1 MQTKRNSFTL
11 IELLVVIAI
20 IAILASMLLPA
31 LSKAREKA
39 RAIDCISKLKQ
50 VGLANRMYADDY
62 NEHWP
67 VGPYGPAWI
76 KKDGTTTYAWA
87 AKLGEHYMS
96 EKGWIK
102 YFRCVAVPKN
112 PRVAAENESETYGVS
127 LRDEAGEEYHSGT
140 GGAKYQGFGNYQKL
154 KRPDKYVTH
163 ADCVSVAA
171 SGNYRGY
178 SFYQYGYKA
187 AREGCLFLVHADRGN
202 ILIADGHVEAIALE
216 KAKWYNF
223 SAAAKATMLWYD
235 VTGASPAVGG
245 SFSR

>member
-1 MQTKRNSFTL
+1 MKKRRNSFTL

-39 RAIDCISKLKQ
+39 RAIDCVSKLKQ
-50 VGLANRMYADDY
+50 IGLANRMYADEY

-67 VGPYGPAWI
+67 VGTYYTWY
-76 KKDGTTTYAWA
+76 KKDGTVTYAWS

-96 EKGWIK
+96 EKDWVR
-102 YFRCVAVPKN
+102 YFRCGSIPKN
-112 PRVAAENESETYGVS
+112 PRVVAWNESETYGVN
-127 LRDEAGEEYHSGT
+127 LRDESGNEYHSGA
-140 GGAKYQGFGNYQKL
+140 GGAKYKGFGNYQLL

-178 SFYQYGYKA
+178 SYYQYGYRA
-187 AREGCLFLVHADRGN
+187 AREGCFFLVHADWGN
-202 ILIADGHVEAIALE
+202 ILVADGHVEAIGLNQANG
-216 KAKWYNF
+216 YGF
-223 SAAAKATMLWYD
+223 TAAARATMVWY
-235 VTGASPAVGG
+235 VTSNPPSIGG
-245 SFSR
+245 TFSR

>member
-1 MQTKRNSFTL
+1 MQKRPNSFTL

-39 RAIDCISKLKQ
+39 RSIDCISKLKQ

-67 VGPYGPAWI
+67 VGSYYAWY
-76 KKDGTTTYAWA
+76 KKDGSTTYAWS

-102 YFRCVAVPKN
+102 YFRCVSIPKN
-112 PRVAAENESETYGVS
+112 PRVVADNESETYGVN
-127 LRDEAGEEYHSGT
+127 LRDEVGEEYHSGT
-140 GGAKYQGFGNYQKL
+140 GGAKYKGFGNYQKL
-154 KRPDKYVTH
+154 KKPDKYVTH

-171 SGNYRGY
+171 SGNYMGY
-178 SFYQYGYKA
+178 SFYQYGWQA
-187 AREGCLFLVHADRGN
+187 AREGCFFLPHADRGN
-202 ILIADGHVEAIALE
+202 ILIADGHVEAIPIE
-216 KAKWYNF
+216 KAKGYNF
-223 SAAAKATMLWYD
+223 SGAAKTTMLWYK
-235 VTGASPAVGG
+235 VNVSPTEFGG